1 MKRAGLFLTLI
12 SVMVFAFAG
21 VALAAFINGNNGS
34 NNLVGTPRADH
45 IWGNG
50 GNDTIRG
57 RGGEDELMGG
67 TGNDYIRAV
76 DHRKDDIK
84 CGRGNDRAR
93 ANPGDDIETEG
104 GRCERVIRA
113 GQRVDVGE
121 DMGD

>member
-1 MKRAGLFLTLI
+1 VVPIAQEETKMKRAGIFLTLI
-12 SVMVFAFAG
+12 SVMVFVFAG

-76 DHRKDDIK
+76 DHHTDDI
-84 CGRGNDRAR
+84 
-93 ANPGDDIETEG
+93 
-104 GRCERVIRA
+104 
-113 GQRVDVGE
+113 
-121 DMGD
+121 